1 MDLSPPDLNAP
12 ARYLVDALASEAPST
27 AAPGDASR
35 RLYDR
40 LRVLAR
46 GHRARWHGDHTLNT
60 TAILHEAYLKVAS
73 WDGATT
79 DDHFLAVASRAMR
92 QVLVSYAEAKR
103 TQKRG
108 GGAALLSLDDAP
120 ESALLTDPQIENV
133 LTVND
138 ALTRLARLDP
148 RAAQVVEARLFGGL
162 AESEVATA
170 LGISAATA
178 ARDWRRARAWLRG
191 EIGEAPPPLATLA

>member
-1 MDLSPPDLNAP
+1 MDLSPPDLDAP
-12 ARYLVDALASEAPST
+12 ARHLVDALASEAPPA
-27 AAPGDASR
+27 AAPGETAR

-46 GHRARWHGDHTLNT
+46 SHRARWHGDPTLNT

-73 WDGATT
+73 WDGATS

-103 TQKRG
+103 AQKRG
-108 GGAALLSLDDAP
+108 GDSAMLSLDDAP

-133 LTVND
+133 LTVD
-138 ALTRLARLDP
+138 AALTRLARLDP
-148 RAAQVVEARLFGGL
+148 RAAQVVESRLFGGL
-162 AESEVATA
+162 TEVETATSLGVSEATV
-170 LGISAATA
+170 T
-178 ARDWRRARAWLRG
+178 RDWRRARAWLRG
-191 EIGEAPPPLATLA
+191 ELGEAPPALATLA